1 MTARRAHDRSP
12 AAGGR
17 PWRHGVSGRSGWSL
31 LELMIAT
38 ALIGLL
44 LAIAVPGYQ
53 QYLLRAHRVSAIEL
67 LLSAAHC
74 QERIRAAELR
84 YDTARCL
91 PSDPSGRYQFQFLD
105 GTPASMG
112 FTLLAEPLSAQ
123 RDDPC
128 GGLSLDQSGWRDIS
142 GPAERLRRCWETR

>member
-1 MTARRAHDRSP
+1 MTARHPHHSAP
-12 AAGGR
+12 AASDR
-17 PWRHGVSGRSGWSL
+17 PWRHCVPGRSGWSL

-44 LAIAVPGYQ
+44 LAIAVPSYQ

-84 YDTARCL
+84 YDTGRCL
-91 PSDPSGRYQFQFLD
+91 PSDPSGHYQFQFLD
-105 GTPASMG
+105 GATAGMS
-112 FTLLAEPLSAQ
+112 FTLLAEPISAQ
-123 RDDPC
+123 RADPC